1 MAEARYE
8 ERPLS
13 PVKKNKNGQLI
24 HENQKVILMNVYKT
38 LNQDYPHT
46 SLEQKIEKLS
56 RMTGFGK
63 SSIRQIVVEYIRTG
77 RVLKSNFKERARWI
91 EDKTNECDK
100 NAIRR
105 MIHDFYRNN
114 EMPTVDKVLDAVN
127 DDKDLQEFRQPGF
140 CKLLQKLNFYSI
152 KRRGSSVLIE
162 NEDLIVWR
170 RNYLRTITQYRMEG
184 RSIYYLD
191 EMLVKVGDVQN
202 KFAFNDTTSV
212 ILQHIGS
219 TAGFVPGALLCT
231 ESKKY
236 PDYYRELYEFTFLN
250 WFKRVLP
257 LLDENCVI
265 VMDNDPPH
273 CMKQELLPDT
283 LWTKEAIIG
292 WLKSK
297 GAVVDYTMAKAELLH
312 IVGLRKEKFNRYAI
326 EELAN
331 KANKTVLRL
340 PPYHCE
346 LNPIQM
352 AWSMMNVY
360 VKTVDTSVIFKDMKA
375 FLEHGVAQITAQH
388 WNNFVK
394 QAINEE
400 NKLWEID
407 DIADRVHDKIPLFST
422 NVNAETDFWTE
433 GSA

>member
-1 MAEARYE
+1 MAEARYA

-13 PVKKNKNGQLI
+13 PVKKNKNGQ
-24 HENQKVILMNVYKT
+24 
-38 LNQDYPHT
+38 
-46 SLEQKIEKLS
+46 EQKIKKLS
-56 RMTGFGK
+56 RMTGFGRTSTK
-63 SSIRQIVVEYIRTG
+63 QIVLDYISTG
-77 RVLKSNFKERARWI
+77 RVLKSNFKEQTRGI

-114 EMPTVDKVLDAVN
+114 EVPTVDKVLDAVN
-127 DDKDLQEFRQPGF
+127 DDKDLQEFKQPSF

-152 KRRGSSVLIE
+152 KRRGISVLIE

-170 RNYLRTITQYRMEG
+170 RNYLRTITQYRMQG

-202 KFAFNDTTSV
+202 KFSINDTRSV

-219 TAGFVPGALLCT
+219 AAGFVPGALSCT

-236 PDYYRELYEFTFLN
+236 PDDYHGELYEHTFLN

-273 CMKQELLPDT
+273 CIKQELLPDT
-283 LWTKEAIIG
+283 LWTKGAIIG
-292 WLKSK
+292 WLQSK

-312 IVGLRKEKFNRYAI
+312 IVELEKKKFNRYVI

-331 KANKTVLRL
+331 KANKIVLRL
-340 PPYHCE
+340 PPYHCDI
-346 LNPIQM
+346 NPIEM
-352 AWSMMNVY
+352 AWSMMKVY

-375 FLEHGVAQITAQH
+375 FLEQGVAQITAQH

-394 QAINEE
+394 HAINEE
-400 NKLWEID
+400 NRLWEID

-422 NVNAETDFWTE
+422 NVNAERDFWTE
-433 GSA
+433 GSD

>member
-13 PVKKNKNGQLI
+13 PVKKNKNGQ
-24 HENQKVILMNVYKT
+24 
-38 LNQDYPHT
+38 
-46 SLEQKIEKLS
+46 EQKIQKLS
-56 RMTGFGK
+56 RMTGFGRTSTK
-63 SSIRQIVVEYIRTG
+63 QIVLDYISTG
-77 RVLKSNFKERARWI
+77 RVLKSNFKEHPRGI

-100 NAIRR
+100 SAIRR

-114 EMPTVDKVLDAVN
+114 EVPTVDKVLDAVN
-127 DDKDLQEFRQPGF
+127 DDKDLQEFKQPSF

-152 KRRGSSVLIE
+152 KRRGISVLIE
-162 NEDLIVWR
+162 KEDLIVWR

-202 KFAFNDTTSV
+202 KFSFNDTTSV
-212 ILQHIGS
+212 ILQHIGNA
-219 TAGFVPGALLCT
+219 AGFVPGALSCT

-236 PDYYRELYEFTFLN
+236 PDDYHGELYEHTFLN

-273 CMKQELLPDT
+273 CIKQELLPDT
-283 LWTKEAIIG
+283 LWTKGAIIG
-292 WLKSK
+292 WLQSK

-312 IVGLRKEKFNRYAI
+312 IVKLGKQKFNRYAI

-346 LNPIQM
+346 LNPIEM
-352 AWSMMNVY
+352 AWSMMKVY

-394 QAINEE
+394 HAINEE

-407 DIADRVHDKIPLFST
+407 DIADRVHDKIPLF
-422 NVNAETDFWTE
+422 
-433 GSA
+433 